1 MSDLLFRCSVDGQD
15 KIFTSECNLFLSKLI
30 ENFANPIREVL
41 QARQTR
47 QQAFDAGDMPD
58 FDPTTAAIRNQDWQ
72 VAPLPADL
80 QDRRLEITGPPSDK
94 KMVINALNANVKC
107 FMADFED
114 SMSPIWKNVVAGQI
128 NLRDA
133 VRGTISYDAPDTGKH
148 YQLNDETALLLCRVR
163 GLHLPE
169 AHITFNGDIVPACLI
184 DFGCYLFH
192 NHQALRDKGT
202 GVYYYIPKLEHYTE
216 ARIWAN
222 IFAFAENE
230 LQLPKST
237 IRATMLI
244 ETFPAVF
251 QMDEILYELRD
262 YAAALNCGR
271 WDYIFSFIKTLGL
284 HKQFLLADRSTL
296 TMNAPFLS
304 AYSRLLI
311 KTCHR
316 RGVLAM
322 GGMAAFI
329 PSRDEAVNKLAMQK
343 VQNDK
348 TLEANNGHDGTWI
361 AHPGLAPI
369 AYDAFNAVLGDNKN
383 QMSITRANDNITTQ
397 DLYELPEFNASEA
410 SVRDNI
416 KIALQ
421 YIEAWLDGDGCR
433 AIYNLMEDAA
443 TAEISRSS
451 IWQLAKHQAVLD
463 SGKIMDK
470 ATITTLID
478 EEVLVVKQELGERF
492 NETGFAKAR
501 DIFEALIFT
510 DNCPSFLTLP
520 CYDEIVA
527 GD

>member
-1 MSDLLFRCSVDGQD
+1 MTNLSFRCSVDGQNE
-15 KIFTSECNLFLSKLI
+15 IFTPECNLFLSKLV
-30 ENFANPIREVL
+30 ENFATPINKAL
-41 QARQTR
+41 QARKIR
-47 QQAFDAGDMPD
+47 QQAYDAGDMPD
-58 FDPTTAAIRNQDWQ
+58 FDPTTADIRNSDWR

-80 QDRRLEITGPPSDK
+80 QDRRLEITGPPSDT

-114 SMSPIWKNVVAGQI
+114 SMSPVWENVVAGQI

-133 VRGTISYDAPDTGKH
+133 INGTISYDAPNTGKH

-169 AHITFNGDIVPACLI
+169 AHITFNGDAVPACLI

-216 ARIWAN
+216 ARIWAD
-222 IFAFAENE
+222 IFKFAENE
-230 LQLPKST
+230 LNLPKST

-251 QMDEILYELRD
+251 QMHEILYELRD

-304 AYSRLLI
+304 AYSRLLV
-311 KTCHR
+311 KTCHK
-316 RGVLAM
+316 RGVLGM

-329 PSRDEAVNKLAMQK
+329 PSRDEAVNKVAMQK
-343 VQNDK
+343 VHNDK
-348 TLEANNGHDGTWI
+348 TLEVNNGHDGTWI

-369 AYDAFNAVLGDNKN
+369 ALEVFNEALGDNTN
-383 QMSITRANDNITTQ
+383 QMNITRDNDEITTQ

-443 TAEISRSS
+443 TAEISRTSL
-451 IWQLAKHQAVLD
+451 WQLMYHQAVLD
-463 SGKIMDK
+463 SGKTMDK
-470 ATITTLID
+470 ETITQLVD
-478 EEVLVVKQELGERF
+478 EELLVVKQELGEKF
-492 NETGFAKAR
+492 NDAGFDKAR
-501 DIFEALIFT
+501 TIFEALIFT
-510 DNCPSFLTLP
+510 DTCPRSLTLP
-520 CYDEIVA
+520 CYDELIIR
-527 GD
+527 